1 MKNTLQTILDTGIVA
16 IIRSNCSSGLLE
28 AAKALA
34 KGGIKAIEVTL
45 TTPGALDAISS
56 LANQSNGEFVVGA
69 GSVLDAESARMAILA
84 GAEFLVMPNLDLGA
98 IEMAKRYGKVVCAGA
113 LTPTEALTAWQ
124 GGADIVKIFPA
135 SCMGPD
141 YIKALKGPLPQIR
154 LMPVGGVNVDNIEQF
169 IKAGACG
176 VGVGGKL
183 VNTAMIEQKQW
194 DQITEMAKKC
204 IEAIAAGRRGNQ

>member
-1 MKNTLQTILDTGIVA
+1 MKNTLQTILDSGIVA
-16 IIRSNCSSGLLE
+16 IIRSGSSSGLLE

-34 KGGIKAIEVTL
+34 NGGIKAIEITL

-56 LANQSNGEFVVGA
+56 LAKGGNGEFVVGA

-84 GAEFLVMPNLDLGA
+84 GAEFLVMPNLDIGA

-124 GGADIVKIFPA
+124 AGADIVKIFPA
-135 SCMGPD
+135 SSMGPN

-183 VNTAMIEQKQW
+183 VNTAMIEQGKW
-194 DQITEMAKKC
+194 DQITEMARKC
-204 IEAIAAGRRGNQ
+204 IEAVARGRGDNQ